1 VWDAEVTFVQ
11 GVPAV
16 VDLTTYA
23 RDPQGL
29 PMQFREVEAM
39 DAALEGAFH
48 WRDTFLFLHG
58 RDLGLKEG
66 DSITAEQQ
74 DPDRSVELNAAKC
87 PQCLGTG
94 HRTRMGCYGPIV
106 SMVWPCE
113 VCRGTGLATKP
124 KLIGYPLPYEPERGL
139 L

>member
-1 VWDAEVTFVQ
+1 VKTVVELRLTAHSAPEVLPPVWDAEVTFVQ

-48 WRDTFLFLHG
+48 WNRDTFLLSYDG

-66 DSITAEQQ
+66 DA
-74 DPDRSVELNAAKC
+74 PLLLNSKIRIEA
-87 PQCLGTG
+87 
-94 HRTRMGCYGPIV
+94 
-106 SMVWPCE
+106 SN
-113 VCRGTGLATKP
+113 
-124 KLIGYPLPYEPERGL
+124 
-139 L
+139 